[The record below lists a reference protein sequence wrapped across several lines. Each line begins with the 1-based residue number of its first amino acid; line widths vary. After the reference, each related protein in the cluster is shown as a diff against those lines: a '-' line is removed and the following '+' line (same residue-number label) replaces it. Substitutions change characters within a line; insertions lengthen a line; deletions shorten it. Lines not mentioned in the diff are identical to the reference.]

1 MKTIERL
8 RELQDAFMRANTD
21 DEVRRTGR
29 DFGAEMVAKSDQ
41 LLAVVEAQAAEIRAW
56 RDLWD
61 AMKKDHN
68 GPHTQKL
75 LKKLAAEE
83 KTDAALR
90 ALEGEGQWRRTK
102 NAASTGTARFTCKV
116 APTAYRTRCGRSG
129 SYATTR

>member
-8 RELQDAFMRANTD
+8 RELEKAATPAPWGIDHDKRDGGVDQIVECRSGRTLTVAFGTSDGNED
-21 DEVRRTGR
+21 DFPLIAATRN
-29 DFGAEMVAKSDQ
+29 ALPA

-90 ALEGEGQWRRTK
+90 ALEG
-102 NAASTGTARFTCKV
+102 
-116 APTAYRTRCGRSG
+116 G
-129 SYATTR
+129 SHE